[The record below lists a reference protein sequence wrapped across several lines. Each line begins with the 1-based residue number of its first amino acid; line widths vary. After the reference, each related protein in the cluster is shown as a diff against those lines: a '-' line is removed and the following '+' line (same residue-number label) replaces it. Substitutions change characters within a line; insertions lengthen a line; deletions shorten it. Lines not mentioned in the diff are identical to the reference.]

1 MMRSTKEQSNRTI
14 RPSLYYFLL
23 PTRKKKDIARNRL
36 LLLEF
41 NRSARGLHRIQ
52 AQTETDRSL
61 SIAVKA
67 LQEYEVLTMS

>member
-1 MMRSTKEQSNRTI
+1 MMRSTKEQSNRKI

-41 NRSARGLHRIQ
+41 NRSARGLHRIMCVLC
-52 AQTETDRSL
+52 TDMENAHS
-61 SIAVKA
+61 KGN
-67 LQEYEVLTMS
+67 E